1 MVYFN
6 INPIIH
12 SLERP
17 ILLHVCKQN
26 LAFLTAH
33 RTHEINDLRSKDDSC
48 LSQSVIQDAVV
59 DRLYHIVGLLLHAD
73 VTNVSGRFAQQK
85 YAWWGPLS
93 FGRAFRF
100 ISLLDTYSTL
110 TRDECEVRVYIVIC
124 VSYVHLGTYNNTQ
137 LNVDDPVTPRSKIMS
152 AYPSGF
158 LQQTRFHA
166 SH

>member
-59 DRLYHIVGLLLHAD
+59 DR
-73 VTNVSGRFAQQK
+73 RFAQQK